1 MNTNLIIKVIKTNGD
16 VCPDLLYNN
25 PLLDKTVTRAL
36 SKNFVN
42 ILNVSR
48 DNSNFNKNLRHSL
61 LTYIRNVCQVQP
73 KEHIKTDENVMNL
86 VNDVYLRALES
97 KSQNLKETDK
107 CLDIF
112 LIKEMKS
119 MGINSIFD
127 CDNADMEVIQA
138 LMNLNEHST
147 KIEFIY
153 EHILHWNLTDKN
165 LKVLNKLW
173 NEDCSSKDWILDSIS
188 IKIKSTIERILLN
201 KCHEII
207 SQSNSINLDEIFED
221 TDLNDLGRK
230 CSKSPHCFQICY
242 GILNSVFMKTNFNLQ
257 LAKFINCFILK
268 IKHNC
273 VITVSSLYHKHLRHI
288 VIILDTDLN
297 KLPCGLQERY
307 SDFGLKYLMELHDQ
321 SEDELIMLLSHYPRW
336 FEIYT
341 NTLKQLDSGL

>member
-86 VNDVYLRALES
+86 VNDVYLRALE
-97 KSQNLKETDK
+97 N
-107 CLDIF
+107 
-112 LIKEMKS
+112 
-119 MGINSIFD
+119 
-127 CDNADMEVIQA
+127 
-138 LMNLNEHST
+138 
-147 KIEFIY
+147 
-153 EHILHWNLTDKN
+153 
-165 LKVLNKLW
+165 
-173 NEDCSSKDWILDSIS
+173 
-188 IKIKSTIERILLN
+188 
-201 KCHEII
+201 
-207 SQSNSINLDEIFED
+207 
-221 TDLNDLGRK
+221 
-230 CSKSPHCFQICY
+230 
-242 GILNSVFMKTNFNLQ
+242 
-257 LAKFINCFILK
+257 
-268 IKHNC
+268 
-273 VITVSSLYHKHLRHI
+273 
-288 VIILDTDLN
+288 TDLN